1 MAVTHHIGT
10 AATYILDLIVKVLIR
25 ARVHPNLLTS
35 IGLVINGVAA
45 WLFARGE
52 FFSAGIVVILG
63 AAFDLLDGPVARKS
77 NQVTRFGGFFDSV
90 LDRYSDLIVLMGLLV
105 YYADVDRFF
114 YIILTAVVMTGCVLT
129 SYTRARAENTIASC
143 QVGFLERPERTV
155 LIIIGALSNHMAPV
169 LWVIAILSN
178 ITVVHRIAH
187 TLRETRQLDEAD
199 KAAESETA
207 KSGASTETQP
217 GANSGELHQGTAV

>member
-1 MAVTHHIGT
+1 MAVTQKIGT
-10 AATYILDLIVKVLIR
+10 AASYLLGLIVKVLIG
-25 ARVHPNLLTS
+25 AKVHPNLLTS

-52 FFSAGIVVILG
+52 FFSAGIVVVLG
-63 AAFDLLDGPVARKS
+63 AVFDLIDGPVARQS

-105 YYADVDRFF
+105 YYAGVDRFF
-114 YIILTAVVMTGCVLT
+114 YIILTAVVMTGSVLT
-129 SYTRARAENTIASC
+129 SYARARAENTIESC
-143 QVGFLERPERTV
+143 KVGFLERPERTV

-187 TLRETRQLDEAD
+187 TLNETRRLDAAD

-207 KSGASTETQP
+207 KSGTSTETRP
-217 GANSGELHQGTAV
+217 GSNPEELHEGSAV